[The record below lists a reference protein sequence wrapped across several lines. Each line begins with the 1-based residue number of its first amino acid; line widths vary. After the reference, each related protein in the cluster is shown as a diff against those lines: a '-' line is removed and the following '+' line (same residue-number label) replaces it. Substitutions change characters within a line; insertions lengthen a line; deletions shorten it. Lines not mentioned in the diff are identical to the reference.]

1 MIDEMIK
8 SIVSNEI
15 EKVLTTNAI
24 LDCVLCIIAR
34 KLNTNALK
42 CDTTTGVFSVSISTS
57 SSPEDNYTIIISKD
71 LDHGVVKTE
80 LANNN
85 NIQAGCI
92 IDLNGGFNAQYA
104 RISNKIIRNL
114 IHDIFNEIEDL
125 PSSVVQEVI
134 SILSK
139 SDDTPNVETPV
150 ESEPEAP
157 VMNETPTDTSAK
169 AENSP
174 TPLTTGNVT
183 PPDAARPS
191 IFDSDIYQKMLNDPN
206 YTRGTALSF
215 SPDDP
220 VATMLPQSML

>member
-34 KLNTNALK
+34 KLNTKALK
-42 CDTTTGVFSVSISTS
+42 CDTITGVFSVSISTS
-57 SSPEDNYTIIISKD
+57 SSPEDNYTIVISKD

-92 IDLNGGFNAQYA
+92 IGLNGAFNAQYA
-104 RISNKIIRNL
+104 RISDKIIRNL
-114 IHDIFNEIEDL
+114 IRDIFNEIEDL

-134 SILSK
+134 NILSK
-139 SDDTPNVETPV
+139 SDDTTNVETPI
-150 ESEPEAP
+150 ESEPETP
-157 VMNETPTDTSAK
+157 TVNETPTDAPTK

-183 PPDAARPS
+183 PPDAATPS
-191 IFDSDIYQKMLNDPN
+191 IFDSDIYQKMLNNQTEPARVN
-206 YTRGTALSF
+206 VFG
-215 SPDDP
+215 PDDP
-220 VATMLPQSML
+220 VATMFPQSML